1 VVAFAF
7 TDSFLQ
13 AMTHVSRQICV
24 QGVLCALLLTHAAA
38 ATAQSAEQAPDTRPS
53 FSVSSGT
60 IATSREKP
68 AIYLTFR
75 QLDHLDFRVYR
86 VKDPV
91 AFLSGLKDP
100 HQLGS
105 EEPLVAQTP
114 TLLER
119 IANWKAE
126 WRVRIHSFWRG
137 QFSYDYRYQRRVS
150 MDRKTVVLRRTVNVN
165 SFAQVPVLNASQL
178 VTSWREILPPLRD
191 VDVRRIPIG
200 VQDPG
205 MYVVEAVL
213 PPHRAYTVVVVS
225 DVGLVSK
232 AAPGQI
238 MLFAADRMTGKPVPG
253 CDTRILHNQKAIA
266 SGITGSDGVFD
277 ARFTETASGDV
288 ISVAQCGSQVTVV
301 DPGSWYLRESPRE
314 LVGYVYTDKPIYR
327 PGHVVHLK
335 AVLRWRSHGAL
346 QPFDATD
353 VEVRVS
359 DVTDKVI
366 SRQRRKVDRFG
377 GITADVPL
385 PAGASLGNYSIAILH
400 GDDSASG
407 GFEVQEYRKPEF
419 EVRVTPGTRFIVQDD
434 EVHVTINAR
443 YYFGQPVAGGRIAWA
458 AHRQPY
464 YSPYR
469 WMEEDG
475 EDEEG
480 GGGYWYGD
488 EEALQGSARLDANG
502 TAEITVPVALDEKGN
517 DYSLRIEARV
527 ADASSREVSGSSV
540 VNATYGAFL
549 LVANPEQYVIGT
561 SESTVL
567 RIRAVDYLG
576 APQPGQPVTV
586 TVVTR
591 VPGRYWTDSDGTQVV
606 TTGKVTT
613 DADGRAAWTFK
624 APPTGGEYRIRV
636 SARSDDRTVHDDTF
650 VWVPGAQAFTSDDAG
665 RERYLELIP
674 EKKTVAPGESA
685 RFLIQGAEFDADV
698 LVTKEAQDV
707 SWHHVVHAKGNETIE
722 VPIRDEDIGDTW
734 VNVAFLSKDR
744 LFRAERRVKVPA
756 VSRQLQVSLTAEQ
769 AVSKPR
775 TPGKFLLKVMDAA
788 GTPVRG
794 QFSLS
799 VVDEAVYGVKA
810 DDTPDPLR
818 YFYQRTYSR
827 VGTQF
832 SRSYYFVGYSGNQQL
847 MLAMRRRPYSLADF
861 KADKPAQPTVRKD
874 FPDAIY
880 WNGDVVTDAK
890 GEARV
895 EITYPDALTTWRL
908 TARGVTEDTR
918 VGSTLARTTVTKD
931 LIVRVVT
938 PRFLAQ
944 GDEVSV
950 PVITHNYLPDTKIVG
965 VSLSASNLTPKAGP
979 NGTAAG
985 AVDRLTIPSAGE
997 QRIDWRFTA
1006 DKVGVAT
1013 VTARA
1018 IADTDSDAVELSV
1031 PVLPSGLRREVAKSG
1046 VLARGASSSASLNI
1060 PAASNPAAR
1069 TIQISLA
1076 PSLAGSLLGAL
1087 DFLTGYPYGCTEQ
1100 TLSSY
1105 LPSVTVARTLAQLKL
1120 RPTERLSQVDRYA
1133 TAGMKRL
1140 LEYQHDDG
1148 GWGWWKTD
1156 ENHPFMTAYAVYGLL
1171 ETQAAGYK
1179 VPEDRIRTG
1188 LTALAR
1194 LYRKY
1199 PRAVPTLKAY
1209 MVYVLERAAASRLEP
1224 GYLDAGPFDRTA
1236 ALEEV
1241 WSSRSELTP
1250 YGRALLLLALDAR
1263 KDPRAEGLAR
1273 ELLGEARRT
1282 GDLAWWETP
1291 TDPLLDDWED
1301 TSVEATATAVRALVA
1316 HDPSNAVLEGAVR
1329 YLLAT
1334 RQSGTY
1340 WVSTKQTAMVIY
1352 GLTAYMQ
1359 ARGESGSP
1367 IAVDVSVNGTPLKSV
1382 SFDQQSLAA
1391 PDPVQI
1397 TATGREGDNDIRV
1410 STRGAGTVYW
1420 AATARYFD
1428 TRTPIERTG
1437 DRKLAI
1443 ARDYFMLSP
1452 VQTTKR
1458 TITYRETPFNG
1469 NAKPGDVLLVHLAV
1483 AGAADWRYLLIE
1495 DMLPAGAETIA
1506 DDGLY
1511 PLEKRR
1517 ARPWGGRNEF
1527 RDDRA
1532 VFFQDGL
1539 PGGRVDF
1546 WYLLKVVTPGVFRA
1560 MPAQVTPMY
1569 VPGVSA
1575 STTVQTVT
1583 VTGPAEG
1590 GAQ

>member
-1 VVAFAF
+1 
-7 TDSFLQ
+7 
-13 AMTHVSRQICV
+13 MGNVSRSLRV
-24 QGVLCALLLTHAAA
+24 TGVLCALLLTQGERAAA
-38 ATAQSAEQAPDTRPS
+38 QEARDDRPS
-53 FSVSSGT
+53 FSVSSST

-75 QLDHLDFRVYR
+75 RLDHLDFRVYR

-105 EEPLVAQTP
+105 EEPLVAETP

-119 IANWKAE
+119 IADWKAA
-126 WRVRIHSFWRG
+126 WRTRIRSFWRG
-137 QFSYDYRYQRRVS
+137 QFSPDYRHQRRVAI
-150 MDRKTVVLRRTVNVN
+150 DQRTVVLRRAVNVN

-191 VDVRRIPIG
+191 VDVRRIPID
-200 VQDPG
+200 VREPG

-232 AAPGQI
+232 AAPGQLL
-238 MLFAADRMTGKPVPG
+238 LFAADRMTGKPVAG

-266 SGITGSDGVFD
+266 SGTTGSDGVLD
-277 ARFTETASGDV
+277 ARFTETASDDV
-288 ISVAQCGSQVTVV
+288 ISVAQCGSQVTAV

-335 AVLRWRSHGAL
+335 GILRWRSHGAL
-346 QPFDATD
+346 LPFDATD
-353 VEVRVS
+353 VEVRVA

-366 SRQRRKVDRFG
+366 ARQRRKVDAFG
-377 GITADVPL
+377 SVTADVPL
-385 PAGASLGNYSIAILH
+385 PAGTALGNYSISILH

-407 GFEVQEYRKPEF
+407 SFEVQEYRKPEF
-419 EVRVTPGTRFIVQDD
+419 EVRLTPDNRFIVQDD

-443 YYFGQPVAGGRIAWA
+443 YYFGQPVAGGRIAWV

-464 YSPYR
+464 YSMYR
-469 WMEEDG
+469 WMEEDS
-475 EDEEG
+475 DEEE

-488 EEALQGSARLDANG
+488 EQALQGSARLDAG
-502 TAEITVPVALDEKGN
+502 GKAEITVPVALDEKGN

-527 ADASSREVSGSSV
+527 TDPSSREVSGSTV

-549 LVANPEQYVIGT
+549 LAARPEQYVIGT
-561 SESTVL
+561 GASTVL

-576 APQPGQPVTV
+576 APQPGQQVTV

-591 VPGRYWTDSDGTQVV
+591 IAGRYWTDADGTRVV
-606 TTGKVTT
+606 TTAAVTT
-613 DADGRAAWTFK
+613 DAAGHAAWTFT
-624 APPTGGEYRIRV
+624 APPTPGEYRIRV
-636 SARSDDRTVHDDTF
+636 SAQSDDRTVHDDTF
-650 VWVPGAQAFTSDDAG
+650 VWVPGAQSFTEDDYG
-665 RERYLELIP
+665 RDRYLELIP
-674 EKKTVAPGESA
+674 EKKTVAPGETA

-707 SWHHVVHAKGNETIE
+707 SWHQVVHAKGSGTIE
-722 VPIRDEDIGDTW
+722 VPITDEDIGDTW

-744 LFRAERRVKVPA
+744 LYRAERRVKVPA

-775 TPGKFLLKVMDAA
+775 TPGRFLLKVADAA
-788 GTPVRG
+788 GAPVRG
-794 QFSLS
+794 QFSVA
-799 VVDEAVYGVKA
+799 VVDEAVYGVRA

-818 YFYQRTYSR
+818 YFYQRTYSG

-832 SRSYYFVGYSGNQQL
+832 SRSYYFIGYSGNQAL

-880 WNGDVVTDAK
+880 WNGAVVTDTK
-890 GEARV
+890 GEAHID
-895 EITYPDALTTWRL
+895 ITYPDALTTWRL

-931 LIVRVVT
+931 LIMRVVT

-950 PVITHNYLPDTKIVG
+950 PVITHNYLPDSKTVA

-979 NGTAAG
+979 GGGPSG
-985 AVDRLTIPSAGE
+985 ATDRLTIPPGGE

-1006 DKVGVAT
+1006 DKVGIAT
-1013 VTARA
+1013 VTGKAL
-1018 IADTDSDAVELSV
+1018 ADADSDAIELSI
-1031 PVLPSGLRREVAKSG
+1031 PVLPSGLRREVAKAG
-1046 VLARGASSSASLNI
+1046 VLTHGASGSALLTI
-1060 PAASNPAAR
+1060 PPASNPAAR

-1120 RPTERLSQVDRYA
+1120 QPTERLSQVDRYT
-1133 TAGMKRL
+1133 TAGLQRL

-1179 VPEDRIRTG
+1179 VPDDRIRNG

-1199 PRAVPTLKAY
+1199 PRAIPTLKAY
-1209 MVYVLERAAASRLEP
+1209 MVYVLERAAERKLEP

-1236 ALEEV
+1236 ALEDV
-1241 WSSRSELTP
+1241 WASRSELTP
-1250 YGRALLLLALDAR
+1250 YGRSLLLLALDAR

-1273 ELLGEARRT
+1273 DLLAEAKRT

-1301 TSVEATATAVRALVA
+1301 ISVEATATAVRALVV
-1316 HDPSNAVLEGAVR
+1316 HDPSSPVLEGAVR
-1329 YLLAT
+1329 YLLAS

-1340 WVSTKQTAMVIY
+1340 WVSTKQTAMVVY

-1359 ARGESGSP
+1359 VRGESGSP
-1367 IAVDVSVNGTPLKSV
+1367 ITVDVSVNGTPVKSV
-1382 SFDQQSLAA
+1382 SFDQQSLTA

-1397 TATGREGDNDIRV
+1397 TVPAREGDNQVRV
-1410 STRGAGTVYW
+1410 STRGNGTAYW

-1428 TRTPIERTG
+1428 TRTPIVRTG

-1443 ARDYFMLSP
+1443 ARDYFTLAP
-1452 VQTTKR
+1452 VNKAKDK
-1458 TITYRETPFNG
+1458 IVYRETPFPG
-1469 NAKPGDVLLVHLAV
+1469 TAHPGDVLLVHLAV
-1483 AGAADWRYLLIE
+1483 AGATDWRYLLIE

-1511 PLEKRR
+1511 PLENRR
-1517 ARPWGGRNEF
+1517 PRPWGGRSEF

-1532 VFFQDGL
+1532 VFFQDRL
-1539 PGGRVDF
+1539 PAGRVDF

-1560 MPAQVTPMY
+1560 MPAQVTAMY

-1575 STTVQTVT
+1575 STTVQVLSVT
-1583 VTGPAEG
+1583 TPEG
-1590 GAQ
+1590 GGQ